1 MACCLIAMMVL
12 AHCLATL
19 RRWGA
24 FWGVVAVP
32 EGVQYDTFMDHVRR
46 WSARRDV
53 RLAAL
58 ALLVVEVSAFSAWVS
73 MRHGEHVREIVEIA
87 ICTASG
93 DTRPLRLALD
103 GSRPLAFR
111 AD

>member
-24 FWGVVAVP
+24 FWGIVAVP
-32 EGVQYDTFMDHVRR
+32 EGVEYVTFMGHVRR
-46 WSARRDV
+46 WSCRRDV

-58 ALLVVEVSAFSAWVS
+58 ALVVVEVSAFSAWVS
-73 MRHGEHVREIVEIA
+73 LRHGDHARQIVEIA

-93 DTRPLRLALD
+93 DTKPLRLALD
-103 GSRPLAFR
+103 TNRPLAFL

>member
-24 FWGVVAVP
+24 FWGFVP
-32 EGVQYDTFMDHVRR
+32 VPQGVQYDTFMDHFRR
-46 WSARRDV
+46 WTARRDV

-58 ALLVVEVSAFSAWVS
+58 ALVVVELSALSAWVS
-73 MRHGEHVREIVEIA
+73 LRHGEHVRQIVEIA
-87 ICTASG
+87 VCTASG
-93 DTRPLRLALD
+93 DTEPLRLALD
-103 GSRPLAFR
+103 AARPLALLG
-111 AD
+111 D

>member
-24 FWGVVAVP
+24 FWGFVAVP
-32 EGVQYDTFMDHVRR
+32 EGVQYDTLMDHVRR

-58 ALLVVEVSAFSAWVS
+58 ALAVVELSALSAWVS
-73 MRHGEHVREIVEIA
+73 LRHGDHVRQFVEIA
-87 ICTASG
+87 ICTAQG
-93 DTRPLRLALD
+93 DTRPLRVALD
-103 GSRPLAFR
+103 GTRPLALLG
-111 AD
+111 D